1 MQFFGW
7 QSFAHPFIILRMFKC
22 VLCSLVFTSFDLS
35 FSIFSKL
42 HSLTLTCV
50 SNIAWSLHSFFCFV
64 YFCVFS
70 THKLLYTN
78 NIWKICKKS
87 IDGKSHTHLYA
98 QREGERKYN
107 KTRSLFRM
115 RACFNAHT
123 NIVVRNFGIL
133 NQALRYRKK
142 NATTRITK
150 IKATWLAWFGLELE
164 LLNHHDSGHFK
175 FTSQISTAGDF
186 QIIYLYR
193 LLANYIKLERSS
205 IERAFLRALFFS
217 TKIKL
222 CIYCWIACRS
232 LCMPA
237 LNWLWIN

>member
-1 MQFFGW
+1 MHKERERENIIKLEVYLGCVRASTHIQTLL
-7 QSFAHPFIILRMFKC
+7 FAI
-22 VLCSLVFTSFDLS
+22 SE
-35 FSIFSKL
+35 FSIKPFD
-42 HSLTLTCV
+42 
-50 SNIAWSLHSFFCFV
+50 I
-64 YFCVFS
+64 
-70 THKLLYTN
+70 
-78 NIWKICKKS
+78 
-87 IDGKSHTHLYA
+87 
-98 QREGERKYN
+98 ERKMP
-107 KTRSLFRM
+107 L
-115 RACFNAHT
+115 H
-123 NIVVRNFGIL
+123 
-133 NQALRYRKK
+133 ALQKSK
-142 NATTRITK
+142 PLD
-150 IKATWLAWFGLELE
+150 WLWFGLELE

-237 LNWLWIN
+237 LN